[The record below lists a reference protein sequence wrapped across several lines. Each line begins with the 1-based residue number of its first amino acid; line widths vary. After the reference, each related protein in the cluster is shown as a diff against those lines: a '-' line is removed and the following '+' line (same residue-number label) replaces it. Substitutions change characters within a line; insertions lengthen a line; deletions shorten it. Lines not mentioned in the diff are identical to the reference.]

1 MSVCWCVR
9 GLCVCWCVRGLC
21 VCVSQ
26 TLNPAVPDLSN
37 LAPLQVVR
45 ANTHSTPQE
54 KRCVQN
60 VRAFAHGLRV
70 ARRRTQMCKHA
81 WAGLSSSACIQVLGA
96 HPRSHALRKPHTRIC
111 TAQKS
116 HRLNGHPCLLLSSPD
131 RRFVAHS
138 IPSLP
143 PSPSSSPP
151 PSLTRARAHSSA
163 SCPALALSLPP
174 SFPPPHLCI
183 LLNSRDR
190 PLYRPLKSPS
200 LPPSSAALHRP
211 QLAPHPLRQR
221 PANVRRL
228 ILLRRRTA
236 APPACR
242 RHAVRRTANRFA
254 DGPSRLTCP
263 GCPFSGRLGH
273 EARRCRGLCG
283 PSKPYERLQFAR
295 VTNNN

>member
-1 MSVCWCVR
+1 M
-9 GLCVCWCVRGLC
+9 C
-21 VCVSQ
+21 VCVFRRRSTLRCQISATWPRSKWYVRTHTFEPPTQSLRAKRTRIRARPACCAQTHTKVQTRMGGLVVECKQTSAGCTPSFTRTSQ
-26 TLNPAVPDLSN
+26 TCAHAHL
-37 LAPLQVVR
+37 
-45 ANTHSTPQE
+45 HST
-54 KRCVQN
+54 
-60 VRAFAHGLRV
+60 
-70 ARRRTQMCKHA
+70 
-81 WAGLSSSACIQVLGA
+81 
-96 HPRSHALRKPHTRIC
+96 
-111 TAQKS
+111 KS
-116 HRLNGHPCLLLSSPD
+116 HQLNGHPCLLLSSRD
-131 RRFVAHS
+131 RRFIAHS

-143 PSPSSSPP
+143 TSPSSSPP

-263 GCPFSGRLGH
+263 GCPFSGRKGH
-273 EARRCRGLCG
+273 EARRCRRLCG
-283 PSKPYERLQFAR
+283 PSKPYERLRFAR